1 MFLYDLA
8 RRAKHKLR
16 EYKKSK
22 DCAYITPVRRI
33 ERVYPIKGERIC
45 AMTFDDGPTVAL
57 TNPKVSELGLTEYLL
72 ETLESYGAKG
82 TFDVIGSTAEN
93 YPDEAGEHG
102 SFSWGGVKYDHY
114 PDINRDGDAGAVAHP
129 ELIKRMLSGGHE
141 ISNHAYRHI
150 LFGHLKLVYGARA
163 HLSNIHEVIEDMM
176 KLDDLILNEHNVK
189 IRLARPPHYV
199 DKIPDGKNSYDAYRY
214 AGYNYMA
221 ASFAGGGW
229 LPSCGDLE
237 RDVEVMVEPIR
248 RALEENPDS
257 LNGQIIFQKD
267 GYSMSRHTPVAEALP
282 KQLELLSK
290 YGYKVVTVSELL
302 SRSGFEDCENEDATA
317 LAAAGYTVA
326 YKNNTLQPE
335 RLLTYG
341 ELVAMCTPPEE
352 VRAAYCAFVD
362 SKYSTENLASDVA
375 KRYGVSE
382 KHPYFIAFCMA
393 AKLGLIDCEN
403 RERVSY
409 KTAVTGK
416 MFSEFMKNIAPE
428 YEFDIAP
435 DKLRRGDV
443 FAHIRKALLN

>member
-16 EYKKSK
+16 DYKKSR

-72 ETLESYGAKG
+72 ETLERYGAKG
-82 TFDVIGSTAEN
+82 TFDVIGTTREN

-114 PDINRDGDAGAVAHP
+114 PDINRDEDAGAVAHP
-129 ELIKRMLSGGHE
+129 ELIARMISGGHE
-141 ISNHAYRHI
+141 ISNHAYRHV

-163 HLSNIHEVIEDMM
+163 HFSNIHEVVGDMM

-199 DKIPDGKNSYDAYRY
+199 DKIPDGKTSYDAYRY

-221 ASFAGGGW
+221 ASFDGGGW
-229 LPSCGDLE
+229 LPSCGDTDK
-237 RDVEVMVEPIR
+237 DVEAMVAPLR

-282 KQLELLSK
+282 LQLELLSK

-302 SRSGFEDCENEDATA
+302 SRSGFEDCENEAATA
-317 LAAAGYTVA
+317 LADAGYTVA

-335 RLLTYG
+335 RELTFG
-341 ELVAMCTPPEE
+341 ELVAMCTPPDK
-352 VRAAYCAFVD
+352 VRETYCAYVD
-362 SKYSTENLASDVA
+362 SKYSTEGLDVSSA
-375 KRYGVSE
+375 KRYGITE
-382 KHPYFIAFCMA
+382 KHPYFIAFCVAMSM
-393 AKLGLIDCEN
+393 GLLDCEN
-403 RERVSY
+403 RTKLSY
-409 KTAVTGK
+409 KTVVTGK
-416 MFSEFMKNIAPE
+416 IFSDFMKILAPE
-428 YEFDIAP
+428 YEFTISS
-435 DKLRRGDV
+435 DKLNRGDV
-443 FAHIRKALLN
+443 FAHVRAALLK

>member
-16 EYKKSK
+16 DYKKSR

-33 ERVYPIKGERIC
+33 ERVYPIQGERIC
-45 AMTFDDGPTVAL
+45 AMTFDDGPTVTL

-72 ETLESYGAKG
+72 ETLERYGARG

-114 PDINRDGDAGAVAHP
+114 PDINRDSEAGAKAHP
-129 ELIKRMLSGGHE
+129 ELIKRMLDGGHE
-141 ISNHAYRHI
+141 ISNHGYRHI

-163 HLSNIHEVIEDMM
+163 HFSNIHEVVEDMM

-189 IRLARPPHYV
+189 LRLARPPHYV
-199 DKIPDGKNSYDAYRY
+199 DKIPDGKTSYDAYRY

-221 ASFAGGGW
+221 ASFDGGGW
-229 LPSCGDLE
+229 LPSCGDTDK
-237 RDVEVMVEPIR
+237 DVEAMVEPLR
-248 RALEENPDS
+248 RALEENPDA
-257 LNGQIIFQKD
+257 LCGQIIFQKD

-290 YGYKVVTVSELL
+290 YGYRVVTVSELL

-335 RLLTYG
+335 RKLTFG
-341 ELVAMCTPPEE
+341 ELVAMCTPPEA
-352 VRAAYCAFVD
+352 VLSSYRAFVD
-362 SKYSTENLASDVA
+362 SRYSTEKLRADVA

-382 KHPYFIAFCMA
+382 AHPYFIAFCVA
-393 AKLGLIDCEN
+393 AEKGLIDCSNKEKISCKS
-403 RERVSY
+403 E
-409 KTAVTGK
+409 VTGK
-416 MFSEFMKNIAPE
+416 MFSEFIKKLAPE
-428 YEFDIAP
+428 YEFIISSG
-435 DKLRRGDV
+435 KLRRGDV
-443 FAHIRKALLN
+443 FSHIHAALLK